1 MKHLLFWFIRIV
13 PAVILF
19 QTLFFKFSAAPESV
33 AIFTKLGIE
42 PIGRIGTGIIELVA
56 AILLVIPNKS
66 LYGAFIGFGT
76 MIGAIASHLFILGI
90 ETNNDKGFLFILACI
105 TALFCLIV
113 LYQEREK
120 INYLVK
126 KIV

>member
-1 MKHLLFWFIRIV
+1 M
-13 PAVILF
+13 PAIILF

-33 AIFTKLGIE
+33 AIFSKLGIE

-56 AILLVIPNKS
+56 AILLIIPKKS
-66 LYGAFIGFGT
+66 FYGAFIGFGT
-76 MIGAIASHLFILGI
+76 MVGAIASHLFILGI
-90 ETNNDKGFLFILACI
+90 ETNNDKGFLFILACT

-126 KIV
+126 KLFRCL